1 MMEVAMFH
9 DEAMQARHKKWREMS
24 PGKKALVIGGWTLVA
39 AAVVALVALAVML
52 LWNRIMSGVIGLPA
66 LGYWEALGLLI
77 LTRLLFGGRGHSF
90 LGRMRMRRAMRERM
104 ARRAE
109 GEEGNID

>member
-9 DEAMQARHKKWREMS
+9 EEAMQARHKKWREMS
-24 PGKKALVIGGWTLVA
+24 AGKKALVIGGWTLVA